1 VGPFG
6 LCDGAFDS
14 YMIYFPVVV
23 SVLSF
28 GVNISVGTFGNCE
41 DCAVG
46 GEGFWP
52 LRGFLD
58 LWRRWGG
65 GLAYALT

>member
-46 GEGFWP
+46 GEGF
-52 LRGFLD
+52 
-58 LWRRWGG
+58 
-65 GLAYALT
+65 